1 MNFSLFL
8 LTATTKW
15 SLRLHIVY
23 VVELLQLLLVEASV
37 DPNVA
42 GATPTDDG
50 NAFGV
55 RSLTPSPHQQTAT
68 QKRRACC
75 LLVYMYY
82 TSRACNNSPQY
93 EKHTGTINDEFLQI
107 AFLK

>member
-42 GATPTDDG
+42 GATTPTDDG

-55 RSLTPSPHQQTAT
+55 RSLTPLLPPSPHQQTAT

-75 LLVYMYY
+75 LLVYYVLY
-82 TSRACNNSPQY
+82 
-93 EKHTGTINDEFLQI
+93 LQSLQQ
-107 AFLK
+107 FPPV

>member
-1 MNFSLFL
+1 MNFSLFLL

-55 RSLTPSPHQQTAT
+55 RSLTP
-68 QKRRACC
+68 
-75 LLVYMYY
+75 LLPPPPISKLQHKKEELAVY
-82 TSRACNNSPQY
+82 
-93 EKHTGTINDEFLQI
+93 
-107 AFLK
+107 